1 MEETLIDISRP
12 LSPQITVWPGDAPF
26 AIEQTVAIAAGGS
39 VNLTRLSFS
48 GHTGTHAD
56 APYHFNEDGRTL
68 EALDLAT
75 YWGPA
80 QVVTVAR
87 VDGPLTPADFAR
99 YDLRQAP
106 RLLVRTPAARFP
118 LDQFPPKY
126 PYPGPDLAAFLG
138 AHGVVLYGTDA
149 PSMDHVDS
157 KDLPG
162 HQAMLRHGIAIIE
175 GLDLEAAPD
184 GLYEMV
190 ALPLRIA
197 GGDGSPVRAVL
208 RVLP

>member
-1 MEETLIDISRP
+1 MEQALIDISRP
-12 LSPQITVWPGDAPF
+12 LSPQIAVWPGDAPF
-26 AIEQTVAIAAGGS
+26 AIEPTVTIAAGGS
-39 VNLTRLSFS
+39 VNLTRLSLS

-80 QVVTVAR
+80 QVVTIER
-87 VDGPLTPADFAR
+87 TDGPLTPLDFAR
-99 YDLRQAP
+99 YDLRLAS
-106 RLLVRTPAARFP
+106 RLLVRTPAAHFP
-118 LDQFPPKY
+118 LDQFPPHY
-126 PYPGPDLAAFLG
+126 PYPDPALAAFLG
-138 AHGVVLYGTDA
+138 AQGILLYGTDA
-149 PSMDHVDS
+149 PSMDHVNS

-162 HQAMLRHGIAIIE
+162 HQALLRHSIAIIE
-175 GLDLEAAPD
+175 GLDLHAAPD
-184 GLYEMV
+184 GLYELA

-208 RVLP
+208 RILP